1 MTSGTST
8 LGHQPRRI
16 CLWALGHAH
25 AHLTEGFMH
34 QARRATDR
42 TALRRRD
49 GRWTTG
55 CIAIVLRRPPLPHPP
70 LLGAVRTEQ
79 RSAPGTLTV
88 ACPVARGR
96 ETLDGALH
104 EAPH

>member
-55 CIAIVLRRPPLPHPP
+55 VIEIVLRLRRFGLPTPLVPCASPRARHPP
-70 LLGAVRTEQ
+70 HRPA
-79 RSAPGTLTV
+79 
-88 ACPVARGR
+88 
-96 ETLDGALH
+96 
-104 EAPH
+104 EAPPSPPPSPGG